1 MHAREDACPQAP
13 YSACMHVCKLIIAHV
28 CMYACVCMVCQNGR
42 RIHVCEEEDTCMHVC
57 ICTHGMPARMDK
69 ASARMRIYRF
79 IVIVYGLGNA
89 TQGRIR
95 RS

>member
-1 MHAREDACPQAP
+1 
-13 YSACMHVCKLIIAHV
+13 
-28 CMYACVCMVCQNGR
+28 
-42 RIHVCEEEDTCMHVC
+42 MHVC
-57 ICTHGMPARMDK
+57 ICTHGVPARMDK